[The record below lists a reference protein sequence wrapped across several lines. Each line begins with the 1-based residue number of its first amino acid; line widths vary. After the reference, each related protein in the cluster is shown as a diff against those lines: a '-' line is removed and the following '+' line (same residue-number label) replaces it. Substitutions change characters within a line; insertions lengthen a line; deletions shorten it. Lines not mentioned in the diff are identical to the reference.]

1 MEGGTELTTEVK
13 STNALPSIESHSDVP
28 AVQKF
33 LQNILLVHIQKLL
46 TSDTEKVNVN
56 ISLAAIKVLKLLP
69 VEIME
74 SQLSSIVHQI
84 CTFLKNRLES
94 IRDEARSALAAC
106 VKELGLEYLQFVV
119 KILKA
124 ILKRG
129 YELHV
134 LGYTLNFILLKTLSN
149 PAVGKLDYC
158 LDELL
163 FVAENDILGDVAEEK
178 EVDKIA
184 SKMKETRKKKSFET
198 LKLISQSITFRTHA
212 MKLLSPIKAQLQKYT
227 TPKMKVR
234 LEMMLQ
240 HIALGIGCNSSVE
253 LSELFIF
260 VYGLIE
266 DGISPERSHVNEI
279 STNGINK
286 KPVHDMSQN
295 RDTSSHC
302 KLGPHNS
309 HLIVVFALGL
319 LHNRLKNM
327 KLAEDEQLLSMLDPF
342 VKLLGD
348 CLSSKYEGVMAA
360 SFRCLA
366 PLVRLPLPSLQGHAD
381 KIKILLLEIAQKS
394 GNVGSPL
401 VQSCL
406 KLLTVLLRSTRI
418 SLSKDQLHMLIQFPV
433 FIDLQTKPSPVA
445 LSLLKSIVDRKLV
458 VHEIYDIVMRVAELM
473 VTSHSEPIRK
483 KSSQV
488 LFAISTCTARYG
500 RYIRSARL
508 SVRGPPATG
517 WFRQKSTVGGRLKKK
532 STVDGR
538 LREKST
544 VGGRLRKKKGRRR
557 GKEKKKREERIPRPP
572 AVAARGRLR
581 AVAARG
587 SPVCG
592 HRPRVAHGRF
602 FSRTRRRS
610 VSPRGETDRG
620 DVTPFSCFF

>member
-488 LFAISTCTARYG
+488 LLQFLLDY
-500 RYIRSARL
+500 RL
-508 SVRGPPATG
+508 SDKRLQQHMD
-517 WFRQKSTVGGRLKKK
+517 FLLSNLRQVHYWLSFTL
-532 STVDGR
+532 
-538 LREKST
+538 
-544 VGGRLRKKKGRRR
+544 
-557 GKEKKKREERIPRPP
+557 II
-572 AVAARGRLR
+572 
-581 AVAARG
+581 
-587 SPVCG
+587 
-592 HRPRVAHGRF
+592 
-602 FSRTRRRS
+602 
-610 VSPRGETDRG
+610 
-620 DVTPFSCFF
+620 

>member
-488 LFAISTCTARYG
+488 CNFDLYRPVRAVHTVRQVISTRTARY
-500 RYIRSARL
+500 RVVPSKI
-508 SVRGPPATG
+508 
-517 WFRQKSTVGGRLKKK
+517 
-532 STVDGR
+532 D
-538 LREKST
+538 
-544 VGGRLRKKKGRRR
+544 RRR
-557 GKEKKKREERIPRPP
+557 PIEEEIDRRRSIEREIDRRRSIKEEKGKKKRKRKKRRGEERIPRPHAVLARLQSSP
-572 AVAARGRLR
+572 AGQ
-581 AVAARG
+581 
-587 SPVCG
+587 P
-592 HRPRVAHGRF
+592 RPRLLFLPHEETERLP
-602 FSRTRRRS
+602 SREDRSRRQVVPQLYTREES
-610 VSPRGETDRG
+610 
-620 DVTPFSCFF
+620 